1 MEQTINWNHLALL
14 LLISLMTTA
23 CAATAR
29 TQTSQSSAQESAAT
43 TNQRSESERFDSLAA
58 QMYHLAESRTQANRT
73 LLMAAEGV
81 PGQTAQLT
89 IPMQNLRDLP
99 DGAKYTV
106 QNGRASVE
114 AERQGENIVVTG
126 KADSIVRRCLYFEN
140 QVFRQRQSLDSL
152 SRLLLTS
159 QAANEQQSTLA
170 AARSGTTQ
178 TVETTRKPP
187 ATWHWWLLTGF
198 LAGGAAAAWLTKT
211 NPLKT
216 VYSLIKKIL

>member
-1 MEQTINWNHLALL
+1 
-14 LLISLMTTA
+14 
-23 CAATAR
+23 
-29 TQTSQSSAQESAAT
+29 
-43 TNQRSESERFDSLAA
+43 
-58 QMYHLAESRTQANRT
+58 
-73 LLMAAEGV
+73 
-81 PGQTAQLT
+81 
-89 IPMQNLRDLP
+89 MQNLRDLP
-99 DGAKYTV
+99 DGAKYAA

-126 KADSIVRRCLYFEN
+126 KADSIARRCLYFEN

-152 SRLLLTS
+152 NRLLLTS
-159 QAANEQQSTLA
+159 QAANEQLSTLA
-170 AARSGTTQ
+170 VARSGTAQ

-187 ATWHWWLLTGF
+187 VIWHWWLLTGF